1 MLKKVL
7 FRLLTVL
14 LLAVFLVSGGMVL
27 YRQFEYVQSAGDY
40 DDALRVAGLAESK
53 PKPQQ
58 TPKFTAKAKT
68 KPAPTPQAGGNG
80 DTQESQPEPASTP
93 APEDEPVPLPEEA
106 QPLTAVDLPALQS
119 VNPEVVGWL
128 EIPDVLS
135 FPLLHTQDN
144 QHYLTHSW
152 NNSYNSCGSIFLE
165 CQNQPDFS
173 GFHTIIYGHRMDNDA
188 MFGVLRFYQEP
199 GYWQE
204 HPLFYVYDGDTIREY
219 EIFSVFEA
227 DVQGIVYRLDLEER
241 KEEFISQCVESSEID
256 TGIVPSPE
264 EQFVTL
270 STCPRSGYATRL
282 VVMAHLIN
290 EYSE

>member
-1 MLKKVL
+1 MTKKILV
-7 FRLLTVL
+7 RLLTVL

-27 YRQFEYVQSAGDY
+27 YRQFEYSQSAGDY
-40 DDALRVAGLAESK
+40 EDAMRVAGLAESK
-53 PKPQQ
+53 PEGAPR
-58 TPKFTAKAKT
+58 FTAKAKPSPT
-68 KPAPTPQAGGNG
+68 PQPDESRPKEPAGTPAPT
-80 DTQESQPEPASTP
+80 EEPAQ
-93 APEDEPVPLPEEA
+93 LPQEA
-106 QPLTAVDLPALQS
+106 EPLTSLDLPALQA
-119 VNPEVVGWL
+119 VNPEVVGWI

-144 QHYLTHSW
+144 QYYLTHSW
-152 NNSYNSCGSIFLE
+152 NNSYNGCGSIFLE

-173 GFHTIIYGHRMDNDA
+173 GFHTIIYGHRMDNDS

-204 HPLFYVYDGDTIREY
+204 HPLFYIFDGSTIREY

-227 DVQGIVYRLDLEER
+227 DVQGIVYRLDLEDQ
-241 KEEFISQCVESSEID
+241 KEEFVRQCVDSSQID

-290 EYSE
+290 EYGEEAGE